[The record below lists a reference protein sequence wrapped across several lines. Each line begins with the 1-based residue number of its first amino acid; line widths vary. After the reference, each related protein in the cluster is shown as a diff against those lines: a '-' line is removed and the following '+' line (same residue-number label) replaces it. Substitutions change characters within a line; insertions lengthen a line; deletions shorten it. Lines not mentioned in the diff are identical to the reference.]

1 MLKIMINSVVCVCAV
16 AGFIMGA
23 VKFFRKKKPLYS
35 QMVTVALGCAALGRL
50 YNISV
55 MICGNGI
62 PKTFNT
68 GILATIGFSM
78 FIFGANY
85 GEMDSLCDMNF
96 KRNKK
101 LKWAALAVPALLI
114 ITAAVI
120 FAGSSGSMVLRI
132 TYCAEILFIAS
143 ASYYNFKHLCTQDIE
158 LGIIGSLRKYN
169 MLTLMLELLYTAE
182 IALDA
187 FELTNIKSVVYGLMS
202 GCMLMIIPVL
212 DKGMSKWKTGKP
224 IKKARSAANGN

>member
-68 GILATIGFSM
+68 GILATIGFAM

-96 KRNKK
+96 KRNRKM
-101 LKWAALAVPALLI
+101 KWTALAVPAMLV

-120 FAGSSGSMVLRI
+120 FVLSGGTTVYRI
-132 TYCAEILFIAS
+132 TCSLEIIFIAF
-143 ASYYNFKHLCTQDIE
+143 AAYFNFKHFCIQDVE
-158 LGIIGSLRKYN
+158 FGIIGSLRRYN
-169 MLTLMLELLYTAE
+169 LLALMLELLYSAE
-182 IALDA
+182 ITLDA
-187 FELTNIKSVVYGLMS
+187 FDRTKEL
-202 GCMLMIIPVL
+202 P
-212 DKGMSKWKTGKP
+212 
-224 IKKARSAANGN
+224 